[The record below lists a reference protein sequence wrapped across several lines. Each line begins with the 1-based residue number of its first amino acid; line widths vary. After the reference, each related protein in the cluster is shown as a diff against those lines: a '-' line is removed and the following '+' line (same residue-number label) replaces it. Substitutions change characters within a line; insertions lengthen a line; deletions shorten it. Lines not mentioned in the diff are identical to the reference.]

1 MNTAVRAAEPFTLR
15 RARPLLGTLVEVG
28 VGVRV
33 GVNVGTGNA
42 AIAAE
47 GAIEAAFAA
56 VRRVHTALTRFDAD
70 SDIGRFNAASAGAVL
85 DVGPD
90 ARAVLRA
97 SAQLQA
103 WSAGAFDITLG
114 SGPTD
119 WHLRGARLEK
129 RSAAVRIDLG
139 GIAKGH
145 AVDAAV
151 QALQAAGC
159 AAGWVNA
166 GGDLRC
172 FGSSGLTLQLRDE
185 MGGGVRPWGRLQD
198 GACATSHYAPGSRS
212 ALVQS
217 GRAARRLVHLSVLA
231 PCCLWAD
238 ALTKVAAQYLPDPAD
253 RLDRPGW
260 QHPALR
266 ALRAVA
272 VWH

>member
-28 VGVRV
+28 V

>member
-1 MNTAVRAAEPFTLR
+1 MNTAALAVRHQTLR

-28 VGVRV
+28 VS
-33 GVNVGTGNA
+33 TDA
-42 AIAAE
+42 AYGALPAGAE
-47 GAIEAAFAA
+47 SAIEAAFAA
-56 VRRVHTALTRFDAD
+56 VGRVHAALTRFDAN
-70 SDIGRFNAASAGAVL
+70 SDIGRFNAAPAGAVL
-85 DVGPD
+85 DIGLH
-90 ARAVLRA
+90 AQTVLQA
-97 SAQLQA
+97 SARLQA

-114 SGPTD
+114 SGPAD
-119 WHLRGARLEK
+119 WHLHGARLEK

-151 QALQAAGC
+151 QALRAAGC

-185 MGGGVRPWGRLQD
+185 ASGGVRAWGRLQD

-212 ALVQS
+212 ALVQQ
-217 GRAARRLVHLSVLA
+217 GLAKQGPLHLSVLA

-238 ALTKVAAQYLPDPAD
+238 ALTKVAAQLQP
-253 RLDRPGW
+253 DRPGRPEW

-266 ALRAVA
+266 ALDAVA